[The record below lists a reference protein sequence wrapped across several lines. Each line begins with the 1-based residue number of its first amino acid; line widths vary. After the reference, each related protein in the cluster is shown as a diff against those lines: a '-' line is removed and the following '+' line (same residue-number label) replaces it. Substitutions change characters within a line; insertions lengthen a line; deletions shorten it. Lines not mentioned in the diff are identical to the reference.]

1 MGNDEEIMRLLSEI
15 RYAQEEDAAKA
26 SRRYTLTIVLFSL
39 LALALLPVLV
49 AAWHQVLIY
58 YF

>member
-15 RYAQEEDAAKA
+15 RYAQEEDAAKV

-49 AAWHQVLIY
+49 ATWHRVLIY